1 MAQSAG
7 VAPNFMTIRMSSLQ
21 YMYNYKTALNRA
33 YKKQADL
40 MEQADGTHIHRG
52 SDNPEEYAKLLRYNV
67 TQFENNQY
75 QQDVKNAISFM
86 NTEDA
91 TLTNMVS
98 IAQTFAAKTIQ
109 AAVTTN
115 TSSDYEAIAKEMY
128 SGIEEVL
135 SLCNRQQG
143 DRYVFSGQRDTT
155 QPFVLSE
162 DYFNRGVLKTLD
174 TAQTKFFKNHI
185 SEGDSFVYQMIQL
198 KDDAGKTYYLDTE
211 SGDLLRR
218 QFVDEDYKQLQTL
231 DFVNIKSAKEYVE
244 DMETAAAS
252 TDATVAAAAQAEM
265 DNEESK
271 YSVTK
276 KLLDEGI
283 YSEVTIAKDV
293 KNPEADEFTVAKY
306 FNSKGILI
314 DGTDTTKLKVSV
326 PVLDADGN
334 PTTDSDGN
342 AVTSDVSLSFVTI
355 SQKIVTYNG
364 DFKHISMVKENG
376 ATDMISDVVNVTGE
390 DAFGFDLFDN
400 DASGNERSGSAYL
413 NNLLT
418 VHGQILKE
426 DVPWLNSD
434 GVTLSNAAHNN
445 MLLAQSTIGA
455 RLQLYTNVSSML
467 ETQGDVITEDITNTT
482 GTDVAELATRLM
494 EMTSLYN
501 MALSLG
507 GRILPVS
514 LADYL

>member
-1 MAQSAG
+1 
-7 VAPNFMTIRMSSLQ
+7 MTIRMSSLQ

-40 MEQADGTHIHRG
+40 MEHADGTHIHRG
-52 SDNPEEYAKLLRYNV
+52 SDNPEEYAKLLRFNV

-75 QQDVKNAISFM
+75 QKDVKNAISFM

-98 IAQTFAAKTIQ
+98 IAKTFASKTIQ

-128 SGIEEVL
+128 SCLEETL

-198 KDDAGKTYYLDTE
+198 KDDNNQKYYLDTE
-211 SGDLLRR
+211 SGDLLKS
-218 QFVDEDYKQLQTL
+218 QFVEEDYKQLVTL
-231 DFVNIKSAKEYVE
+231 DFVNIKAAKEYV
-244 DMETAAAS
+244 DNMELDSAS
-252 TDATVAAAAQAEM
+252 TDSTVADAAQAEI
-265 DNEESK
+265 DNENSK
-271 YSVTK
+271 YSATK

-283 YSEVTIAKDV
+283 YNKVDIAKDV
-293 KNPEADEFTVAKY
+293 KNPEEGQFTVAQY
-306 FNSKGILI
+306 FNSKGII
-314 DGTDTTKLKVSV
+314 KNNDTDTKLTVTF
-326 PVLDADGN
+326 PVLDDDDNPKPYTDAQGN
-334 PTTDSDGN
+334 LTTAPMTVD
-342 AVTSDVSLSFVTI
+342 LSFVTI

-376 ATDMISDVVNVTGE
+376 ATDMISDIVNVTGE

-400 DASGNERSGSAYL
+400 DDSGNERSGSAYL
-413 NNLLT
+413 NNILT

-455 RLQLYTNVSSML
+455 RLQLYTNVSTML
-467 ETQGDVITEDITNTT
+467 ESQADVITEDITNTT

>member
-1 MAQSAG
+1 
-7 VAPNFMTIRMSSLQ
+7 
-21 YMYNYKTALNRA
+21 
-33 YKKQADL
+33 
-40 MEQADGTHIHRG
+40 MEHADGTHIHRG
-52 SDNPEEYAKLLRYNV
+52 SDNPEEYAKLLRFNV
-67 TQFENNQY
+67 SQFENDQY
-75 QQDVKNAISFM
+75 QKDVKNAISFM

-98 IAQTFAAKTIQ
+98 IAKTFASKTIQ

-128 SGIEEVL
+128 SCLEETL

-198 KDDAGKTYYLDTE
+198 KDENNQKYYLDTE
-211 SGDLLRR
+211 SGDLLKS
-218 QFVDEDYKQLQTL
+218 QFVEEDYKQLVTL
-231 DFVNIKSAKEYVE
+231 DFVNIKAAKKYVK
-244 DMETAAAS
+244 DME
-252 TDATVAAAAQAEM
+252 DAAAAGDATATAEIA
-265 DNEESK
+265 NENSK
-271 YSVTK
+271 YSSTK

-283 YSEVTIAKDV
+283 YNKVDIATDV
-293 KNPEADEFTVAKY
+293 KNPADDEFTVAKY
-306 FNSKGILI
+306 FDSKGII
-314 DGTDTTKLKVSV
+314 QNNDTDTKLTVTF
-326 PVLDADGN
+326 PVLDDDGN
-334 PTTDSDGN
+334 PKPYTDAQGNLTTDPMTID
-342 AVTSDVSLSFVTI
+342 LSFVTI

-413 NNLLT
+413 NSMLT

-434 GVTLSNAAHNN
+434 GVTISNATHNN

-455 RLQLYTNVSSML
+455 RLQLYTNVSTML
-467 ETQGDVITEDITNTT
+467 ESQGDVITEDITNTT

>member
-1 MAQSAG
+1 
-7 VAPNFMTIRMSSLQ
+7 
-21 YMYNYKTALNRA
+21 MYNYKTALNRA

-40 MEQADGTHIHRG
+40 MEHADGTHIHRG
-52 SDNPEEYAKLLRYNV
+52 SDNPEEYAKLLRFNV

-98 IAQTFAAKTIQ
+98 IAKTFAAKTIQ

-128 SGIEEVL
+128 SGIEETL

-162 DYFNRGVLKTLD
+162 DYFDRGVLKTLD

-198 KDDAGKTYYLDTE
+198 KDASNNTYYLDTE

-231 DFVNIKSAKEYVE
+231 DFANINSAKKYVE
-244 DMETAAAS
+244 DTKDKLENLKSDLAKL
-252 TDATVAAAAQAEM
+252 TDDSAKATKQAEI
-265 DNEESK
+265 DAIETGTSK

-276 KLLDEGI
+276 ALLDEGI
-283 YSEVTIAKDV
+283 YSSVTIAKNV
-293 KNPEADEFTVAKY
+293 KNPSEDEFTVAKY
-306 FNSKGILI
+306 FNAKGII
-314 DGTDTTKLKVSV
+314 NDSSDKTKLEVTV
-326 PVLDADGN
+326 YADGE
-334 PTTDSDGN
+334 PTTDT
-342 AVTSDVSLSFVTI
+342 ATLSFVTI

-413 NNLLT
+413 NSLLT

-467 ETQGDVITEDITNTT
+467 ETQGDVITEDITNTS

>member
-1 MAQSAG
+1 
-7 VAPNFMTIRMSSLQ
+7 MTIRMSSLQ

-40 MEQADGTHIHRG
+40 MEHADGTHIHRG
-52 SDNPEEYAKLLRYNV
+52 SDNPEEYAKLLRFNV
-67 TQFENNQY
+67 SQFENDQY
-75 QQDVKNAISFM
+75 QKDVKNAISFM
-86 NTEDA
+86 QTEDA

-98 IAQTFAAKTIQ
+98 IAKTFAEKTIQ

-128 SGIEEVL
+128 SCIEETL

-162 DYFNRGVLKTLD
+162 DYYDRGMLKTLD

-185 SEGDSFVYQMIQL
+185 SEGDSFVYQMLQL
-198 KDDAGKTYYLDTE
+198 KDDDGNEYYFDTE
-211 SGDLLRR
+211 YGDVFNRK
-218 QFVDEDYKQLQTL
+218 FVDETYKELLTL
-231 DFVNIKSAKEYVE
+231 DFANINAAKAYVAN
-244 DMETAAAS
+244 MEVDSAS
-252 TDATVAAAAQAEM
+252 TDSTVADAAQAEM
-265 DNEESK
+265 ANETSK

-276 KLLDEGI
+276 QLLEEGI
-283 YSEVTIAKDV
+283 YGTVNVDKEDTSTTVFSVSTYFDSKGVIKDDSATLDVTI
-293 KNPEADEFTVAKY
+293 
-306 FNSKGILI
+306 
-314 DGTDTTKLKVSV
+314 
-326 PVLDADGN
+326 
-334 PTTDSDGN
+334 PTTDANGN
-342 AVTSDVSLSFVTI
+342 ATTTTTALSFVTI
-355 SQKIVTYNG
+355 SQQIVTYNG

-400 DASGNERSGSAYL
+400 DASGNERSGTAYL
-413 NNLLT
+413 NSMLT

-434 GVTLSNAAHNN
+434 GVTISNATHNN

-455 RLQLYTNVSSML
+455 RLQLYTNVSTML
-467 ETQGDVITEDITNTT
+467 ESQGDVITEDITNTT

-501 MALSLG
+501 MALSIG

>member
-1 MAQSAG
+1 
-7 VAPNFMTIRMSSLQ
+7 
-21 YMYNYKTALNRA
+21 MYNYKTALNRA

-40 MEQADGTHIHRG
+40 MEHADGTHIHRG
-52 SDNPEEYAKLLRYNV
+52 SDNPEEYAKLLRFNV
-67 TQFENNQY
+67 TQFENDQY

-98 IAQTFAAKTIQ
+98 IAKTFAAKTIQ

-128 SGIEEVL
+128 SGIQETL

-162 DYFNRGVLKTLD
+162 DYFNRGVLK
-174 TAQTKFFKNHI
+174 I
-185 SEGDSFVYQMIQL
+185 YQMIQL

-218 QFVDEDYKQLQTL
+218 QFVDDDYKQLQTL
-231 DFVNIKSAKEYVE
+231 DFVNINAAKKYVSDTAVTLATLKSELATLTDDSAK
-244 DMETAAAS
+244 AAK
-252 TDATVAAAAQAEM
+252 QAEI
-265 DNEESK
+265 DAIETETSR

-276 KLLDEGI
+276 ALLDEGI
-283 YSEVTIAKDV
+283 YSYVKPAEDPKD
-293 KNPEADEFTVAKY
+293 PAEDEFTVAKY
-306 FNSKGILI
+306 FNSKGII
-314 DGTDTTKLKVSV
+314 NSGSDTMTVSV
-326 PVLDADGN
+326 YANGES
-334 PTTDSDGN
+334 TT
-342 AVTSDVSLSFVTI
+342 ATATLSFVTI

-413 NNLLT
+413 NSLLT